1 MANEKKFQRNDLS
14 VAKEQF
20 KSFKFQR
27 NDLLGSKRIIQ
38 VF

>member
-27 NDLLGSKRIIQ
+27 NDLLGDRKS
-38 VF
+38 VV